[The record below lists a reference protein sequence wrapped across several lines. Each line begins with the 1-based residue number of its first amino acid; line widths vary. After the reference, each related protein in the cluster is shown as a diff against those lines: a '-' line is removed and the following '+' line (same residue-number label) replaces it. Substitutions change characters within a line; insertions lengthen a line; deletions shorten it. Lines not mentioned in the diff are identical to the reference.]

1 MLSTI
6 TASTA
11 TGFHVGLLVT
21 AYWFGFRHGIDW
33 DHIAA
38 LTDLTS
44 TQRSP
49 RSSMTLA
56 TVYALGH
63 ALVVFVLGL
72 SAIVLSEQLPSG
84 VDAAM
89 GRVVGAT
96 LVLLGTYVI
105 VSLVRNGR
113 DFRMRSRWMLLF
125 EGLRRLR
132 LRRSEP
138 LVIEHEHEHA
148 VDEAHEHSSIHVHAG
163 ASGDGTH
170 RHPHRHVA
178 TLPDDP
184 FATFGRPAAL
194 GIGMLHGVGAET
206 PTQVVIFV
214 AAAGVGGSAG
224 GVAMLVAFIVGLLS
238 SNTLIALA
246 GTYGLLSATRSWPL
260 YVAVSVVTAVASLFV
275 GIVFLLGG
283 DSMLPAIFSG

>member
-1 MLSTI
+1 ML
-6 TASTA
+6 ASTS
-11 TGFHVGLLVT
+11 TGFHMGLLAT

-38 LTDLTS
+38 LTDITG

-49 RSSMTLA
+49 RRAMALA
-56 TVYALGH
+56 TLYALGH
-63 ALVVFVLGL
+63 AVVVFALGL
-72 SAIVLSEQLPSG
+72 GAIVLSGKLPHG
-84 VDAAM
+84 VDTAM

-96 LVLLGTYVI
+96 LILLAIYIV

-113 DFRMRSRWMLLF
+113 SFRMRSRWMLLF
-125 EGLRRLR
+125 VGLRRLR
-132 LRRSEP
+132 SRRDEP

-148 VDEAHEHSSIHVHAG
+148 VDEAHGHSHAHVHAG
-163 ASGDGTH
+163 ASHLGVH
-170 RHPHRHVA
+170 SHPHRHVA
-178 TLPDDP
+178 PMPEDP
-184 FATFGRPAAL
+184 FTGYGRRTAF

-214 AAAGVGGSAG
+214 AAAGVGGTAT

-246 GTYGLLSATRSWPL
+246 GTFGFLSATKSWPV
-260 YVAVSVVTAVASLFV
+260 YVAISVVTAVASLFV
-275 GIVFLLGG
+275 GTVFLLGNDG
-283 DSMLPAIFSG
+283 ILPAFVGG